1 MGCNPKSKKCPEC
14 AKLYEY
20 TDARSHPYFPFC
32 SEQCKL
38 LDLGRWLN
46 GEFKIVEDLKN
57 AQAMTD
63 RGLDIDDPDVRAA
76 LDE

>member
-1 MGCNPKSKKCPEC
+1 MRCHPKSKKCPEC
-14 AKLYEY
+14 AKAFEY
-20 TDARSHPYFPFC
+20 IDARSHPCFPFC

-57 AQAMTD
+57 AQAMKD
-63 RGLDIDDPDVRAA
+63 RALDIDDPDVRAA

>member
-14 AKLYEY
+14 HETYQY
-20 TDARSHPYFPFC
+20 VDARSHPYFPFC
-32 SEQCKL
+32 REQCKL

-63 RGLDIDDPDVRAA
+63 RSLDIDDPEA
-76 LDE
+76 LDS

>member
-1 MGCNPKSKKCPEC
+1 MRCHPKSKKCPEC
-14 AKLYEY
+14 QHAFEY
-20 TDARSHPYFPFC
+20 IDARSHPYFPFC

-57 AQAMTD
+57 AQSMKD
-63 RGLDIDDPDVRAA
+63 RALDIDDPDVRAA